1 MPNDIARYSFLP
13 YPLPRVLLLS
23 VAKVDIL
30 SLHYTALL
38 ATHTSV
44 VLALAFSR
52 AQSQIRASLPQTLYM
67 FPVGNTL
74 MLSLWVLLFLSA
86 EVPSSQVL
94 ELRPLVS
101 V

>member
-1 MPNDIARYSFLP
+1 MSSYHTPF
-13 YPLPRVLLLS
+13 RVSLCT
-23 VAKVDIL
+23 VAKANNL

-38 ATHTSV
+38 ATYTRV
-44 VLALAFSR
+44 VPALAF
-52 AQSQIRASLPQTLYM
+52 ALPQSQIRASLPQTLYM